1 MKPAYLAKIPQ
12 AQAALRATGERVT
25 DPRVAVLSTLLS
37 CDHAVSQL
45 DVATMIEK
53 YHTIDR
59 VTVYRVLDWLVG
71 VGIAHRIAGDDRVWR
86 FMLNTQTGSHP
97 SRKTASHQLHE
108 HAHFTCNTCGQ
119 TFCLDNVQPK
129 VNGKLPAGFSTTEVD
144 LKIRGLCAECK

>member
-1 MKPAYLAKIPQ
+1 MKPAYLAKIHE
-12 AQAALRATGERVT
+12 AEATLRATGERVT
-25 DPRVAVLSTLLS
+25 DPRVTVLSTLLA

-45 DVATMIEK
+45 DVATTIAK
-53 YHTIDR
+53 HHTIDR

-86 FMLNTQTGSHP
+86 FMLNSQTGSH
-97 SRKTASHQLHE
+97 SVRKTAAHQLHE

-129 VNGKLPAGFSTTEVD
+129 VSGKLPIGFSTTEVD